1 MFLAR
6 ITIARGGL
14 ERPNNF
20 CGDPFSRVYGFGTLP
35 ALDPLEVSCETP
47 VSAQIIQIS
56 VRFQMLEVV
65 VPAMDGLLD
74 GPEGFILIVQQRI
87 TAGEV
92 VKDDR
97 VAGAKL
103 VQPLVHFQALP
114 VETVT
119 RVEIP
124 QRGQDLDEVR
134 FLFQDPF
141 IEPDLKIPVVDLF
154 FTVHMHSV

>member
-1 MFLAR
+1 MF
-6 ITIARGGL
+6 
-14 ERPNNF
+14 
-20 CGDPFSRVYGFGTLP
+20 
-35 ALDPLEVSCETP
+35 
-47 VSAQIIQIS
+47 
-56 VRFQMLEVV
+56 EVV
-65 VPAMDGLLD
+65 VPAMDGLFD
-74 GPEGFILIVQQRI
+74 GPESFILIVQQRI
-87 TAGEV
+87 TAGKV
-92 VKDDR
+92 VKDGR

-103 VQPLVHFQALP
+103 VQPLVHSKALP

-154 FTVHMHSV
+154 FTAHILSIEMNIRGK